1 MILATVWV
9 AAFVLAP
16 RLQRDRRPAENP
28 PDRPRPF
35 GYKMAWLAVRTQD
48 AAQLV
53 DILQLREVR
62 AANWQTGL
70 ATVYD
75 EALAETHVYVTP
87 PVGNWTFVVG
97 LPLPHPLGRNFL
109 DKATPLLLE
118 LGGHFEEVQYYF
130 SYPDVDFFA
139 WARVIEGALVRAF
152 AAGDTGV
159 LWNKGRPTREE
170 RSLGLKLFELRGVR
184 GRRGDSGGEL
194 LLHPTE
200 DHVMRLA
207 GLWGV
212 DPTRI
217 DARQG
222 DFRLGYLGMAPVR
235 WRPERIRRA
244 A

>member
-1 MILATVWV
+1 
-9 AAFVLAP
+9 
-16 RLQRDRRPAENP
+16 
-28 PDRPRPF
+28 
-35 GYKMAWLAVRTQD
+35 
-48 AAQLV
+48 
-53 DILQLREVR
+53 
-62 AANWQTGL
+62 
-70 ATVYD
+70 
-75 EALAETHVYVTP
+75 
-87 PVGNWTFVVG
+87 

-118 LGGHFEEVQYYF
+118 LGGHFDEVQYYF
-130 SYPDVDFFA
+130 CYPDIDFFA
-139 WARVIEGALVRAF
+139 WARVSEGALVRAF

-170 RSLGLKLFELRGVR
+170 KSLGLKLFELRGMR
-184 GRRGDSGGEL
+184 GRRGDLGGEL

-207 GLWGV
+207 GMWGV